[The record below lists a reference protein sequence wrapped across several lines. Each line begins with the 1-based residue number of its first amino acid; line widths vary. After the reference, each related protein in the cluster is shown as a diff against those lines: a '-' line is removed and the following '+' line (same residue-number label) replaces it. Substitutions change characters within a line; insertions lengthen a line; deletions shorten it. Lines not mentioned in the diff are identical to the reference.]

1 MESKSNE
8 INETSINR
16 YLRNVIKKNHG
27 SSLYINDIS
36 ITDYDVNY
44 YYTLIDSLLLKTK
57 EDVIVF
63 NTICSILFLDS
74 YKKLANA
81 VKKNVASD
89 FELCQ
94 YNNLSTITNSEELR
108 LYYLSNPEQLL
119 YGLDSTI
126 SFMELPSLTKVEM
139 IKSLTRE
146 ENARLNNI
154 TPLHKNDL
162 NRYDIDID
170 KDYLYDF
177 YSKYKVHLNKNNEI
191 DSKKAVTVMVTNSIK
206 NIYFSEPN
214 QIKELI
220 NSISSDVFDNI
231 ESFSKIVPSW
241 TNVFDS
247 IAQLYQNNEEKFS
260 LICLRDL
267 DILEIVLGSYFSM
280 KDFKI
285 IKDKTYENK

>member
-1 MESKSNE
+1 M
-8 INETSINR
+8 
-16 YLRNVIKKNHG
+16 
-27 SSLYINDIS
+27 
-36 ITDYDVNY
+36 
-44 YYTLIDSLLLKTK
+44 
-57 EDVIVF
+57 
-63 NTICSILFLDS
+63 
-74 YKKLANA
+74 
-81 VKKNVASD
+81 
-89 FELCQ
+89 
-94 YNNLSTITNSEELR
+94 
-108 LYYLSNPEQLL
+108 YYLSNPEQLL

-214 QIKELI
+214 QIKCI
-220 NSISSDVFDNI
+220 
-231 ESFSKIVPSW
+231 K
-241 TNVFDS
+241 
-247 IAQLYQNNEEKFS
+247 QLF
-260 LICLRDL
+260 
-267 DILEIVLGSYFSM
+267 
-280 KDFKI
+280 
-285 IKDKTYENK
+285 